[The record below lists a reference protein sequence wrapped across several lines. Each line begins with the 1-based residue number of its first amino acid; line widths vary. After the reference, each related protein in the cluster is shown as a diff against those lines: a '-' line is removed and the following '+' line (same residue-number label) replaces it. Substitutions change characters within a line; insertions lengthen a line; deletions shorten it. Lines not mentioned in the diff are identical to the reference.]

1 MPVFGRFDK
10 WFIISLLGFCCVRGL
25 SKNSCFCFKKG
36 TFWAFATYIVSTR
49 NIHSYAHNSYS
60 YVRNIL
66 CYDEKHGFLPVLT
79 HFSALTILFGK
90 KRQTC
95 FCHNN
100 SEFVIG
106 KSYLLPLTSCFLPL
120 ASCLLPLA
128 SNLLPLASHQY
139 PNNEPIWKTAAET
152 TQARSVV

>member
-1 MPVFGRFDK
+1 MPVFRWFDK
-10 WFIISLLGFCCVRGL
+10 LFIISLLGISKVWSL

-66 CYDEKHGFLPVLT
+66 CYDEKYGFLPVLT

-90 KRQTC
+90 KLQTC
-95 FCHNN
+95 FCRNN
-100 SEFVIG
+100 SEFIIG
-106 KSYLLPLTSCFLPL
+106 KSYFLLLASYLLPLAPY
-120 ASCLLPLA
+120 LLL
-128 SNLLPLASHQY
+128 LASHQY